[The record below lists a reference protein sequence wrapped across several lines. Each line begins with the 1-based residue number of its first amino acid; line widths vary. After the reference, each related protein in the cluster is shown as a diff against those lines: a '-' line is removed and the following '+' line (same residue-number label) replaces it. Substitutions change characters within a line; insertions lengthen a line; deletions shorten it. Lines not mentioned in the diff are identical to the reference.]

1 MARLDQP
8 ESSDRGKL
16 REGLKDRVRGLGR
29 DGKFRRGS
37 DQVTD
42 PDDPTKNAQIDHIF
56 TVGFPWG
63 TPEEEEA
70 IPQVKQMARDQFGR
84 TIRFARVF
92 RHDTPEHKANG
103 EFLVTAW
110 IIDLIDRTKPEPPIG
125 EGTKK

>member
-1 MARLDQP
+1 MTRH
-8 ESSDRGKL
+8 DRSKL
-16 REGLKDRVRGLGR
+16 REGLTDRVRGLNR
-29 DGKFRRGS
+29 DGKFRRTP

-42 PDDPTKNAQIDHIF
+42 PDDGSKAVQIDHIF

-70 IPQVKQMARDQFGR
+70 IPQVKQMARDQLGR
-84 TIRFARVF
+84 LIRFARVF
-92 RHDTPEHKANG
+92 REDTPEHKANG

-110 IIDLIDRTKPEPPIG
+110 VIDLIDRTRPEPPIG